1 MNLNQYWNEGA
12 GENGEG
18 LDKLCCGCSGC
29 EQVCPKNA
37 ISMKMDENGFYYPVI
52 NGAVC
57 VDCGL
62 CVKKCQCISNA
73 DADIPNKVSI
83 SNIIETKEVPKVYAV
98 VSQNEKA
105 LPASSSGGISYELGE
120 CILKQDGVVFG
131 AVYSDT
137 MEIIHQ
143 KIDSLKELSK
153 IQGSKYAQSRI
164 GDTYKQAEECLKN
177 SKKVLFTGTPCQIGG
192 LYQFL
197 GKDYLELYTMDIIC
211 YGVASPGIFRD
222 YVRWKEEK
230 AKGKIKNINFRS
242 KIDCWGI
249 SITEIDYLDKKKQF
263 RYSDDDE
270 WYQTFLSHMATR
282 ESCHFCM
289 YTNVQRKADI
299 TAGDY
304 WGIEKCKPDLNCRTG
319 LSKVLLNTKK
329 GEKLFG
335 QIQKNVWAEQMEIE
349 SAIRPNLQNPPKR
362 SEKREAF
369 FAEYEKVGFYE
380 AYQKYVAK
388 KVPLKVK
395 VKRWMKIKIKCKA
408 GR

>member
-18 LDKLCCGCSGC
+18 LNKLCCGCSCC
-29 EQVCPKNA
+29 EDVCPKYA
-37 ISMKMDENGFYYPVI
+37 ISMKMNENGFYYPVI
-52 NGAVC
+52 DESKC
-57 VDCGL
+57 VGCGL
-62 CVKKCQCISNA
+62 CIKKCQCISNEK
-73 DADIPNKVSI
+73 ADIKHKASI
-83 SNIIETKEVPKVYAV
+83 SHIIETKEVPKVYAV
-98 VSQNEKA
+98 VSQNKKA
-105 LPASSSGGISYELGE
+105 LLESSSGGISYELGA
-120 CILKQDGVVFG
+120 CILSQGGVVFG
-131 AVYSDT
+131 AVYNDN

-164 GDTYKQAEECLKN
+164 RDIYKQVEECLKKG
-177 SKKVLFTGTPCQIGG
+177 KKVLFTGTPCQIGG

-197 GKDYLELYTMDIIC
+197 GKDYRYLYTMDIIC
-211 YGVASPGIFRD
+211 YGVASTGIFLD

-242 KIDCWGI
+242 KVDRWGI
-249 SITEIDYLDKKKQF
+249 SITEVDYMDKKKQF

-304 WGIEKCKPDLNCRTG
+304 WGIEKYKPDLNCRTG
-319 LSKVLLNTKK
+319 LSKVLLNTEK
-329 GEKLFG
+329 GERLFKE
-335 QIQKNVWAEQMEIE
+335 IQENVWTEQMEIE
-349 SAIRPNLQNPPKR
+349 SAIRPNLQKPPKR

-369 FAEYEKVGFYE
+369 LTEYKKVGFYE
-380 AYQKYVAK
+380 AYRKYVVK
-388 KVPLKVK
+388 KVPFKVK
-395 VKRWMKIKIKCKA
+395 VKRWLKIKIKCKA